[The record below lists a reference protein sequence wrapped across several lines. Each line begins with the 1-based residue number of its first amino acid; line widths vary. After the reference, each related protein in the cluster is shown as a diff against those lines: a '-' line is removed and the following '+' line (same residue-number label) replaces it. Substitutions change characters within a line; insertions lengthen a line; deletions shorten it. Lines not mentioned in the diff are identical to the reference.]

1 MRLVEGHTPTL
12 VDKSLLSEV
21 PDLNCEETHTTSVYT
36 NNLGFMHFLSF
47 IKKNSDIKKQ
57 KYWISFHDLPHLNL
71 TIAEILLTLALNTN
85 QSIWPIL
92 VNYRYLKISVMIFI
106 VAADLSFNGWSHQP
120 FLVQFGLVSTIWLH
134 Y

>member
-1 MRLVEGHTPTL
+1 LRLVEGHTPTL

>member
-36 NNLGFMHFLSF
+36 NNLGFMHFFSF

-106 VAADLSFNGWSHQP
+106 VEADLSFNGWSHQP

>member
-21 PDLNCEETHTTSVYT
+21 PDLNCEETHATSVYT
-36 NNLGFMHFLSF
+36 NNLGFMHFFSF

-106 VAADLSFNGWSHQP
+106 MAADLSFNGWSHQP